1 MLENRDYMR
10 EHPSYQPQR
19 PLTIVL
25 LVANGVF
32 FIIQSFFQVYV
43 PQAPIYE
50 YFALSLEGLKSGFV
64 WQLLTFQFMH
74 AGLLHLLL
82 NCWAIYV
89 FGREI
94 EQTLG
99 RRSFLVLYLT
109 SGIAGGLLQT
119 FGQLLMPSHFGGAV
133 VGASAGVFGLVAAF
147 AMLFPERSLTMLL
160 FFILPVTIK
169 SKYLLLISAGIAIFG
184 IVFPGDHVAHAAHLG
199 GMVMGM
205 FYIRQVIH
213 WNLHWPDRMQ
223 RPPRRPLPRE
233 MVNVTASKSQRWQRQ
248 RPEPEEP
255 LTTDQFLSRE
265 VDPILDKI
273 SQHGIHSLTERE
285 RKILDAA
292 RKKMEKK

>member
-10 EHPSYQPQR
+10 SQPSFQPQR
-19 PLTIVL
+19 PLTIIL
-25 LVANGVF
+25 LVANAVLF
-32 FIIQSFFQVYV
+32 VIQSFFQAYV
-43 PQAPIYE
+43 PQVPVYE

-74 AGLLHLLL
+74 AGILHLLL

-94 EQTLG
+94 ESTLG

-119 FGQLLMPSHFGGAV
+119 IGQLLLSSHFGGAV

-147 AMLFPERSLTMLL
+147 AMLYPERSLTMLL
-160 FFILPVTIK
+160 FFILPVTIQA
-169 SKYLLLISAGIAIFG
+169 KYLLLVSAAIALFGIA
-184 IVFPGDHVAHAAHLG
+184 FPGDHIAHAAHLG
-199 GMVMGM
+199 GMLMGI
-205 FYIRQVIH
+205 FYVRQVIH
-213 WNLHWPDRMQ
+213 WNWRWPGANRPV
-223 RPPRRPLPRE
+223 RRVPPRELVGVASSKPSPWKIRPNQPD
-233 MVNVTASKSQRWQRQ
+233 
-248 RPEPEEP
+248 EP
-255 LTTDQFLSRE
+255 LSTDEFLSKE

-285 RKILDAA
+285 RKILEAA
-292 RKKMEKK
+292 RKKMTKR